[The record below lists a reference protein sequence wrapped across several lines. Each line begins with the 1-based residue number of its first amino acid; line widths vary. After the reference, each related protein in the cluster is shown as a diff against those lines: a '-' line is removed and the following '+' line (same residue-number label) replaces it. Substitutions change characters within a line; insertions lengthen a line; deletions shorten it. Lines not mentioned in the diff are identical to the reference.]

1 MCGIAVA
8 FGWDDAAATV
18 RSLIGSILHRGD
30 ITDPVFSPT
39 ATIAMGTRRLRIVDG
54 AHAVQPQL
62 SFDERIAVA
71 FNGEIYNHGA
81 LRIELEALGVP
92 FRTQSDTE
100 VLANALGVWGLGA
113 LARLN
118 GMFAFVAVDVASGE
132 FVAARDPLGVK
143 PLYVIQSGSAFVFCS
158 EIRPLLETVET
169 GDVMLLPPSHILTRD
184 KCVQYKR
191 FTADPE
197 APKRA
202 HDPKVLDALLGA
214 AVHRRLPPGLPVAAM
229 FSGGIDS
236 TLVVHYARQLRP
248 ATPGYFLGGPSAP
261 DYAYAARY
269 AEVSGL
275 DLRHVA
281 LDDTTP
287 TLALID
293 QMVETVETFEPSV
306 LRDSF
311 CTSLISAQMRRDGY
325 RVALCGEGADELFAG
340 YVPLEVAFDDG
351 EAVGAFVRN
360 QCLGGMHRTNL
371 QRLDRTAMHQQLE
384 AREPFMDVTVVDY
397 ALSLGAEDHVH
408 QVEGRAQGKAAL
420 RSLYDLYPDQLPTEI
435 RDRRKLP
442 LNEGAGLDA
451 AHNDSPW
458 IAFANEIVS
467 DAALADGKARFP
479 AFDLRTKEELLYLD
493 RLAMTL
499 DVSRVPH
506 LTARARLQ
514 FPSIKNM
521 ELLRSYMM

>member
-8 FGWDDAAATV
+8 FGWDDADATV
-18 RSLIGSILHRGD
+18 RSLIGGIMHRGD
-30 ITDPVFSPT
+30 ITDPVFSLSP
-39 ATIAMGTRRLRIVDG
+39 TIAMGTRRLRIVDG
-54 AHAVQPQL
+54 AHAMQPQL
-62 SFDERIAVA
+62 SFDGRIAVA
-71 FNGEIYNHGA
+71 FNGEIYNHA
-81 LRIELEALGVP
+81 ELRAELGALGVP

-100 VLANALGVWGLGA
+100 VLASALGVWGPNA
-113 LARLN
+113 LTRLN
-118 GMFAFVAVDVASGE
+118 GMFAFVAIDIASGE
-132 FVAARDPLGVK
+132 FLAARDPLGVK
-143 PLYVIQSGSAFVFCS
+143 PLYLIQSGAAFAFCS

-169 GDVMLLPPSHILTRD
+169 GEVLLLPPGHLLTRD
-184 KCVQYKR
+184 RCLQYKR
-191 FTADPE
+191 FTADLA
-197 APKRA
+197 APKRP
-202 HDPKVLDALLGA
+202 HDPRTLDALLAA

-248 ATPGYFLGGPSAP
+248 ATPGYFLGGPTAP

-269 AEVSGL
+269 ADASKL

-281 LDDTTP
+281 LDETTP

-293 QMVETVETFEPSV
+293 QLVETVETFEPSV

-311 CTSLISAQMRRDGY
+311 CTALISAQMSRDGY

-340 YVPLEVAFDDG
+340 YVPLEVAFDDSEMAG
-351 EAVGAFVRN
+351 TFVRD

-371 QRLDRTAMHQQLE
+371 QRLDRMAMHQQLE
-384 AREPFMDVTVVDY
+384 AREPFLDATIVDY
-397 ALSLGAEDHVH
+397 ALSLTAEDHVKSVDG
-408 QVEGRAQGKAAL
+408 QPRGKAAL
-420 RSLYDLYPDQLPTEI
+420 RSLYDLYPKQLPTEI

-442 LNEGAGLDA
+442 LNEGAGLDP

-458 IAFANEIVS
+458 ITFANEIVS
-467 DAALADGKARFP
+467 DAALVDGKARFA

-506 LTARARLQ
+506 LTARARVQ
-514 FPSIKNM
+514 FPTVKNM
-521 ELLRSYMM
+521 EPLRSYMT

>member
-1 MCGIAVA
+1 MCGIAIA
-8 FGWDDAAATV
+8 LGWDDADATV
-18 RSLIGSILHRGD
+18 RSLIGAILHRGD
-30 ITDPVFSPT
+30 VTDPVFSLSPT
-39 ATIAMGTRRLRIVDG
+39 LAMGTRRLRIVDG
-54 AHAVQPQL
+54 AHGMQPQL
-62 SFDERIAVA
+62 SFDGRTAVV
-71 FNGEIYNHGA
+71 FNGEIYNHEA
-81 LRIELEALGVP
+81 LRAELEALGVR
-92 FRTQSDTE
+92 FRTRSDTE
-100 VLANALGVWGLGA
+100 VLANALTVWGPKA
-113 LARLN
+113 LTRLN
-118 GMFAFVAVDVASGE
+118 GMFAFVAVDIASGE
-132 FVAARDPLGVK
+132 FLAARDPLGVK
-143 PLYVIQSGSAFVFCS
+143 PLYLIQSGDAFVFCS
-158 EIRPLLETVET
+158 EIRPLLATVES
-169 GDVMLLPPSHILTRD
+169 GDVMLLPPGHLLTRRQ
-184 KCVQYKR
+184 CLPYCR
-191 FTADPE
+191 ISADPA

-202 HDPKVLDALLGA
+202 HDPKALDALLAA

-236 TLVVHYARQLRP
+236 TLMLHYARQLRP
-248 ATPGYFLGGPSAP
+248 ATPGYFLGGPTAP

-269 AEVSGL
+269 ADACGL

-281 LDDTTP
+281 LDDATP

-311 CTSLISAQMRRDGY
+311 CTSLISAQMSRDGY

-340 YVPLEVAFDDG
+340 YAPLELAFDDG
-351 EAVGAFVRN
+351 ETAATFVRD
-360 QCLGGMHRTNL
+360 QCLGSMHRTNL
-371 QRLDRTAMHQQLE
+371 QRLDRTAMQYQLE
-384 AREPFMDVTVVDY
+384 AREPFLDKSVVEY
-397 ALSLGAEDHVH
+397 ALSLAASDHVE
-408 QVEGRAQGKAAL
+408 QVNGQARGKAAL
-420 RSLYDLYPDQLPTEI
+420 RSLYDLYPDELPAEI

-467 DAALADGKARFP
+467 DAALSDGKARYA

-514 FPSIKNM
+514 FPTVKNM
-521 ELLRSYMM
+521 ELLSSYMM

>member
-8 FGWDDAAATV
+8 FGWDDAATTV
-18 RSLIGSILHRGD
+18 RSLIGAIVHRGD
-30 ITDPVFSPT
+30 VTDPVFSLSP
-39 ATIAMGTRRLRIVDG
+39 TIAMGTRRLRIVDG
-54 AHAVQPQL
+54 GHAIQPQH
-62 SFDERIAVA
+62 SFDGRIAVV
-71 FNGEIYNHGA
+71 FNGEIYNHDA
-81 LRIELEALGVP
+81 LRVELEALGVQ
-92 FRTQSDTE
+92 FRTRSDTE
-100 VLANALGVWGLGA
+100 VLANALAVWGPSA
-113 LARLN
+113 LNRLS
-118 GMFAFVAVDVASGE
+118 GMFAFVAVDVANGE
-132 FVAARDPLGVK
+132 FLAARDPLGVK
-143 PLYVIQSGSAFVFCS
+143 PLYLIQDGSSFVFCS

-169 GDVMLLPPSHILTRD
+169 GDVLLLPPGHLLTRER
-184 KCVQYKR
+184 CLQYKR
-191 FTADPE
+191 LTSDPA

-202 HDPKVLDALLGA
+202 HDPKVLDALLAA

-248 ATPGYFLGGPSAP
+248 ATPAYFLGGPSAP

-269 AEVSGL
+269 ADVSGL

-311 CTSLISAQMRRDGY
+311 CTALISAQMRRDGY

-340 YVPLEVAFDDG
+340 YMPLELAFDDG
-351 EAVGAFVRN
+351 ETAGTFVRD

-384 AREPFMDVTVVDY
+384 AREPFLDGAVVDY
-397 ALSLGAEDHVH
+397 ALSLAAEDHVKT
-408 QVEGRAQGKAAL
+408 VEGHARGKAAL
-420 RSLYDLYPDQLPTEI
+420 RSLYDLYPGKLPVEI

-458 IAFANEIVS
+458 ITFANEIVS

-506 LTARARLQ
+506 LTARARLH
-514 FPSIKNM
+514 FPTVKNM